1 MYNWPSTNWF
11 TAGLEAWELGIE
23 ASAVIGMRAV
33 KVASGGP
40 DVARE
45 MQLMIAEKVHSAFEL
60 QSAFVTGGMGTS
72 PAIATRKMVQHYR
85 RKVSANRRRLG

>member
-1 MYNWPSTNWF
+1 MYNWPSTNWL

-33 KVASGGP
+33 KVAAGGP

-45 MQLMIAEKVHSAFEL
+45 MQLMIAEKVNSAFEL
-60 QSAFVTGGMGTS
+60 QTAFLTGGMGIN
-72 PAIATRKMVQHYR
+72 PATATRRMVRHYR
-85 RKVSANRRRLG
+85 TKVSANRVRLG